1 MNPVLRAATA
11 GDRAWLWATKRRCLR
26 PYVEL
31 TWGLWDDAAQLAGFD
46 SKFDP
51 AEIRIIAGA
60 GRDAGYLAVARG
72 EREFQLF
79 NLMINPEFQNQGLG
93 TAVLRG
99 LLAEAR
105 AGGIPVRLQ
114 VLKVNPARRLYERLG
129 FTVIEETPTH
139 FRMLWHPGS
148 PPA

>member
-1 MNPVLRAATA
+1 MNPTLRAATA

-31 TWGLWDDAAQLAGFD
+31 TWGIWDDAAQQAGFD

-51 AEIRIIAGA
+51 AEIQIIALA
-60 GRDAGYLAVARG
+60 GRDAGYLSARRG
-72 EREFQLF
+72 AQEIELF
-79 NLMINPEFQNQGLG
+79 NVMINPEFQKQGLG
-93 TAVLRG
+93 TLVLRG

-105 AGGIPVRLQ
+105 TRGLPVRLQ

-129 FTVIEETPTH
+129 FTVTEETPTH
-139 FRMLWHPGS
+139 FRMRWQP
-148 PPA
+148 